1 MSNETEEMITS
12 IPFEEIVPG
21 ATVRVV
27 VKDDVQYL
35 STRDLIMH
43 LCHKDNNHAAEVW
56 RRLPENTKEELNAF
70 CSQHQFPAGKSKQP
84 VITFLGAL
92 KLIMFLPGE
101 AAKNHRSA
109 MTDILRRYFAGDP
122 SLLDEVNAN
131 AVSKSPVAQMARA
144 SIAAEGGNQI
154 DDSRKRKREELEL
167 MKLETE
173 IKCMERKSQ
182 VDLWN
187 GQIAVVAQYKSLCTD
202 TDMDERAKI
211 MFKDAIL
218 NAVIVG
224 TGQAITNGDSD
235 AARPVSLSQVAK
247 RLGMTLTIDDMRKV
261 GGIVSKLYMDRHGEA
276 PKKHTQLVD
285 GRATQ
290 VNSYFAP
297 DEDLLEEGLRTYSEA
312 EERRKSAAAQ
322 PRQRASDLYLRRA

>member
-1 MSNETEEMITS
+1 
-12 IPFEEIVPG
+12 
-21 ATVRVV
+21 
-27 VKDDVQYL
+27 
-35 STRDLIMH
+35 
-43 LCHKDNNHAAEVW
+43 
-56 RRLPENTKEELNAF
+56 
-70 CSQHQFPAGKSKQP
+70 

-92 KLIMFLPGE
+92 KMIMFLPGE

-109 MTDILRRYFAGDP
+109 MANILRRYFAGDP

-131 AVSKSPVAQMARA
+131 AVSESPVAQMARA

-297 DEDLLEEGLRTYSEA
+297 DEDLLEEGLRTYREA

-322 PRQRASDLYLRRA
+322 PRQRASDFYLRRT